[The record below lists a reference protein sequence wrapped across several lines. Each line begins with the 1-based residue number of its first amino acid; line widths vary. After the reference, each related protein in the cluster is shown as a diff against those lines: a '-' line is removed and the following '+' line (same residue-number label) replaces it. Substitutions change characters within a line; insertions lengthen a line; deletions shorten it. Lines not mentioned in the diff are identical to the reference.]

1 MYTLGIGHELK
12 RINFNAEE
20 MTTKQK
26 KKKQANNKILLNSI
40 EFL

>member
-20 MTTKQK
+20 MTTKK
-26 KKKQANNKILLNSI
+26 KANNKILLNSI